1 MRVMTEYNENVC
13 KSQTIDTSSTYI
25 LALKERVAQATHNLQ
40 KKEEE
45 IQSLKEDIYTRDE
58 RIKQFQEKVE
68 EGIRVIENS
77 EKKMHE
83 AKLISGNY
91 EK

>member
-40 KKEEE
+40 KKEEQ
-45 IQSLKEDIYTRDE
+45 IASLKEDIYTRDE
-58 RIKQFQEKVE
+58 RIKQF
-68 EGIRVIENS
+68 
-77 EKKMHE
+77 
-83 AKLISGNY
+83 
-91 EK
+91 